1 MEDVL
6 PGRKWSILL
15 VLSLALAIIILDT
28 TLLNV
33 SLASIIRDL
42 HTDIQGIQWVI
53 TGYSLT
59 LAALTITGGRLGDL
73 FGRKRM
79 FVVGAIIFAVGS
91 LITAISRTL
100 PEMIIGEAIIEGI
113 GAALMMPATASI
125 LVSNFKG
132 RERAIGFGVW
142 GAVAGSAAAFGPIV
156 GGYLATNYSWRY
168 GFGINVFVAALLVLG
183 SMIIP
188 ETRDTEEKPSLDLIG
203 AVTSGLGLLLFVFG
217 VIESSTYGWWQAK
230 QIFMIN
236 GIALGWG
243 TLSIVP
249 TAMILGTVLLALF
262 VVWELEMERS
272 GQTPLVSMKLFLNR
286 QFISGALVTAI
297 LSLAMSGIIFSIPVF
312 LQSVRR
318 LDALHTGYSLLP
330 MSLTLLVV
338 APLGAIFSSK
348 IRPKLLIQAG
358 LLANIAATVV
368 LYNAFS
374 VDATASS
381 FALGLGLFGFGMGLV
396 MSQVNNLTLSA
407 VSPQEAGE
415 ASGVNNTLR
424 QLGTSFGSA
433 IIGAV
438 LLSTLSANLVSGIQS
453 SAVIPP
459 QLKTQIAQ
467 AASTQTSNVEFGGGA
482 QLPTKVP
489 QVITDEITII
499 SYQAT
504 VEANKKALLYGI
516 FFAIL
521 GFLVSFSIPNKQN
534 LDHRESIAVKSGH

>member
-1 MEDVL
+1 MNAVS
-6 PGRKWSILL
+6 PSRKWSILL

-79 FVVGAIIFAVGS
+79 FVIGAIIFAIGS
-91 LITAISRTL
+91 FITAISKSV
-100 PEMIIGEAIIEGI
+100 PEMIIGEAIVEGI

-125 LVSNFKG
+125 LVANFTG

-168 GFGINVFVAALLVLG
+168 GFGINVVVAAVLVLG

-188 ETRDTEEKPSLDLIG
+188 ETRDTEEKPQIDIVGVL
-203 AVTSGLGLLLFVFG
+203 TSGIGLLLFVFG

-230 QIFMIN
+230 QLFTI
-236 GIALGWG
+236 GGVALGWG

-249 TAMILGTVLLALF
+249 AAMILGLVFLALF
-262 VVWELEMERS
+262 VVWELERERS
-272 GQTPLVSMKLFLNR
+272 GQTPLVSMKLFRNH
-286 QFISGALVTAI
+286 QFVSGALVAAI
-297 LSLAMSGIIFSIPVF
+297 LSLGMSGIIFSIPVF

-330 MSLTLLVV
+330 LSLTLLVV
-338 APLGAIFSSK
+338 SPLGAAFSGK
-348 IRPKLLIQAG
+348 IRPKFLIQLG
-358 LLANIAATVV
+358 LLLNLIAAVV
-368 LYNAFS
+368 LRNSFT

-381 FALGLGLFGFGMGLV
+381 FALGLGLFGGGMGLV
-396 MSQVNNLTLSA
+396 MSQINNLTLSA

-424 QLGTSFGSA
+424 QIGTSFGSA

-438 LLSTLSANLVSGIQS
+438 LLSTLSANLVSGIHAS
-453 SAVIPP
+453 SVIPT
-459 QLKTQIAQ
+459 QLKEQIAT

-482 QLPTKVP
+482 QFATQVP
-489 QVITDEITII
+489 QVITDDITRI
-499 SYQAT
+499 SQEAT
-504 VEANKKALLYGI
+504 VAANRQALLYGI
-516 FFAIL
+516 WFAIL
-521 GFLVSFSIPNKQN
+521 GFLVSFAIPHQSN
-534 LDHRESIAVKSGH
+534 LGRGESVAVKSGH